1 MDKPDQTPPCRTP
14 PWCCSFENL
23 VVIFSLSPSHTIL
36 PNNVL
41 DHQGVPRRPEVPQ
54 VHTKHSAHGRGA
66 AGTMISPLPGGQ
78 HTLLRAPAPPAW
90 PPRWLQPGCN
100 AEGSV
105 LRSPGMDKDS
115 DLPGSLWLGGGC
127 CFGAAPWS
135 WLGAGAGGVLAGVW
149 AGLQDGGRTVPAE
162 PAKADGVGGP
172 GTEEIAC
179 QGLRRAAATRS
190 PLAFSGT
197 ATARRRKPPS

>member
-1 MDKPDQTPPCRTP
+1 MDKPDQTPPCRTS

-23 VVIFSLSPSHTIL
+23 VVVFSLSPSHTIL

-54 VHTKHSAHGRGA
+54 VHTKHSAYGRGA

-90 PPRWLQPGCN
+90 PPRWLQPRCN

-105 LRSPGMDKDS
+105 LRSHWHGQ
-115 DLPGSLWLGGGC
+115 GLGPPRVPLAWGGLLFQHC
-127 CFGAAPWS
+127 PMEPAGCWGRK
-135 WLGAGAGGVLAGVW
+135 GAGR
-149 AGLQDGGRTVPAE
+149 GLG
-162 PAKADGVGGP
+162 
-172 GTEEIAC
+172 
-179 QGLRRAAATRS
+179 RAAGQWSHCPCRAS
-190 PLAFSGT
+190 KS
-197 ATARRRKPPS
+197 